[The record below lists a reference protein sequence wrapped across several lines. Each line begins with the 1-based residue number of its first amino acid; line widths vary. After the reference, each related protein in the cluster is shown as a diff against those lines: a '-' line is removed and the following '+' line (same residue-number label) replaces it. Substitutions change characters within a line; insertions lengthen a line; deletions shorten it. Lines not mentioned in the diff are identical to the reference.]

1 MYRKNIHIIL
11 YAIIII
17 PIIVLSILIAKE
29 TDRDSQ
35 KYKKMEKTRYVLIG
49 IVVAY
54 TVSILIYFIFIH
66 YNEKILAMRVKHIMS
81 SPKSE
86 KNDAKF
92 DKLCDKLFRKRP
104 TLYEQF
110 SHMKKMRSPQEVRT
124 LCGNHAKN
132 ILGMK
137 V

>member
-1 MYRKNIHIIL
+1 MYRNILIVT
-11 YAIIII
+11 YVAIIITL
-17 PIIVLSILIAKE
+17 IVLSILIAKE

-35 KYKKMEKTRYVLIG
+35 KYKRMETSRYVLLAILGVYTIG
-49 IVVAY
+49 
-54 TVSILIYFIFIH
+54 ILIYFTSKH
-66 YNEKILAMRVKHIMS
+66 AKEKILAKRVKRIMS
-81 SPKSE
+81 APKSKE
-86 KNDAKF
+86 NDAKF

-104 TLYEQF
+104 ALYEQF
-110 SHMKKMRSPQEVRT
+110 SDMKKTRSKQEVRT

>member
-1 MYRKNIHIIL
+1 MYRNILITTS
-11 YAIIII
+11 YVAIIITL
-17 PIIVLSILIAKE
+17 IVLSILIAKE

-35 KYKKMEKTRYVLIG
+35 KYKRMENARYVLMGMLIVYTIG
-49 IVVAY
+49 
-54 TVSILIYFIFIH
+54 ILIYFTVIH
-66 YNEKILAMRVKHIMS
+66 SKEKILARRVKRIMS
-81 SPKSE
+81 APKSKE
-86 KNDAKF
+86 NDAKF

-104 TLYEQF
+104 ALYDQF
-110 SHMKKMRSPQEVRT
+110 SDMKKTRSQQEVRT

>member
-1 MYRKNIHIIL
+1 MYRNILITTS
-11 YAIIII
+11 YVVIIITL
-17 PIIVLSILIAKE
+17 IVLSILIAKE

-35 KYKKMEKTRYVLIG
+35 KYKRMETSRYVLLSILGVYTIG
-49 IVVAY
+49 
-54 TVSILIYFIFIH
+54 ILIYFTVIH
-66 YNEKILAMRVKHIMS
+66 SKEKILAKRVKRIMS
-81 SPKSE
+81 SPKSKE
-86 KNDAKF
+86 NDAKF

-104 TLYEQF
+104 ALYDQF
-110 SHMKKMRSPQEVRT
+110 SHMKKTRSKQEVRT